1 MTQDTIK
8 QSYRGVRCLS
18 CRQPIP
24 LPAILLRMESANKG
38 KESDSPQE
46 HHARVFSLRC
56 RSCERE
62 KPYRATDVIDFEG
75 APKPRLSRYRSTHA
89 SGLQSGGQSRTAN
102 G

>member
-24 LPAILLRMESANKG
+24 LPAILIQMESAAHA
-38 KESDSPQE
+38 KESSQE
-46 HHARVFSLRC
+46 QQTRVFSLRC

-62 KPYRATDVIDFEG
+62 KPYRATDVIEFEG
-75 APKPRLSRYRSTHA
+75 IPKPRLSRSGSSRTPGRQSGSQSMAA
-89 SGLQSGGQSRTAN
+89 SG
-102 G
+102 